1 MKSIFVTILCF
12 IIVNVAIA
20 SDAVIWQQELSC
32 DSNSECS
39 PGSMVVD
46 SKNNEV
52 IILGTCARLHVR
64 EVDFWLW
71 KIDPNGTFKD
81 KKSLGPASNY
91 ELLTVG
97 PLGMKAVVKPNT
109 GEIVRLKLDDV
120 NSISLSVTDRNMQSR
135 TAKLGIRWK
144 RSETFLLH
152 DMTSYQNDDLFFVG
166 QENLNGIVMKTDL
179 TGNVVWKK
187 TFNHSQTNILSS
199 VARAPDGENF
209 YVAGISV
216 LLSDKTKLPDPP
228 TVSVCALRYGSS
240 GELKESNFFQGG
252 IAPLVG
258 ILPKVICLPSGIVL
272 VVYDNTRIG
281 TALGLCVKAYTPELE
296 PLYEKQILK
305 TKEKTPLTRFDICAT
320 EQNHFV
326 LAANVNIGD
335 LRVYE
340 CDADSTILQT
350 VELDRAV
357 GGGGHV
363 YVDYLPG
370 KIFVAFAT
378 GLRGNEKE
386 SKIKLLALRPYK
398 TN

>member
-1 MKSIFVTILCF
+1 MKSIFVTILSF

-32 DSNSECS
+32 DSNSECR

-152 DMTSYQNDDLFFVG
+152 DMMSSENDSLLFVG
-166 QENLNGIVMKTDL
+166 QESLNGIIMKTDL
-179 TGNVVWKK
+179 SGNVLWKK
-187 TFNHSQTNILSS
+187 TFDIRQTDILSS
-199 VARAPDGENF
+199 VACSPESKDF

-216 LLSDKTKLPDPP
+216 SLTDRTKLPDPP
-228 TVSVCALRYGSS
+228 TVCVLRYDGN
-240 GELKESNFFQGG
+240 GDLKASDLFQGG
-252 IAPLVG
+252 IAPL
-258 ILPKVICLPSGIVL
+258 IAIFPKVICFPSGIVL

-281 TALGLCVKAYTPELE
+281 TIPELCVKAYTPELK
-296 PLYEKQILK
+296 PLYEKQILQ
-305 TKEKTPLTRFDICAT
+305 TKEDSPPASFDICAT

-326 LAANVNIGD
+326 LAANANIGD

-340 CDADSTILQT
+340 CDADGTILQT
-350 VELDRAV
+350 VELDREV

-363 YVDYLPG
+363 YCDYLAG
-370 KIFVAFAT
+370 RILVTYAT
-378 GLRGNEKE
+378 RSKENERGA
-386 SKIKLLALRPYK
+386 KIKLLALKPYK

>member
-20 SDAVIWQQELSC
+20 SDAVIWEQELSC
-32 DSNSECS
+32 DSNSECT
-39 PGSMVVD
+39 PGSMLVD
-46 SKNNEV
+46 SKNNNV
-52 IILGTCARLHVR
+52 IILGTSARLHMR
-64 EVDFWLW
+64 ELDFWLW
-71 KIDPNGTFKD
+71 NIDPDGTFKD

-97 PLGMKAVVKPNT
+97 PLGIKAVVKPNT

-152 DMTSYQNDDLFFVG
+152 DIASYQNDDLFFVG
-166 QENLNGIVMKTDL
+166 QESKNGIVMKTDL

-187 TFNHSQTNILSS
+187 IFNHGQTNILSS

-216 LLSDKTKLPDPP
+216 SLSKSDKTKLPEPL
-228 TVSVCALRYGSS
+228 TVCALRYGSN

-252 IAPLVG
+252 IAPLMG
-258 ILPKVICLPSGIVL
+258 IFPKVICLPSGIVL

-281 TALGLCVKAYTPELE
+281 TVPGLCVKAYTPELE

-305 TKEKTPLTRFDICAT
+305 KKEKAPMTLFDICAT

-326 LAANVNIGD
+326 LAANVNIGN

-340 CDADSTILQT
+340 CDADGTILQT
-350 VELDRAV
+350 VELDREIGA
-357 GGGGHV
+357 GGGV
-363 YVDYLPG
+363 YVDYLAG
-370 KIFVAFAT
+370 RIFAAYAT
-378 GLRGNEKE
+378 RLKE
-386 SKIKLLALRPYK
+386 NAKEAKIKLLALKPYK

>member
-32 DSNSECS
+32 DSNSECR

-109 GEIVRLKLDDV
+109 SEIVRLKLDDV

-152 DMTSYQNDDLFFVG
+152 DMMSSENDSLLFVG
-166 QENLNGIVMKTDL
+166 QESLNGIIMRTDL
-179 TGNVVWKK
+179 AGNVVWKK
-187 TFNHSQTNILSS
+187 IFNHSQTDILSS

-209 YVAGISV
+209 YVAGLSV
-216 LLSDKTKLPDPP
+216 KIAGKMMFAGPATAC
-228 TVSVCALRYGSS
+228 VLRYDGN
-240 GELKESNFFQGG
+240 GELKAGDFFEGG
-252 IAPLVG
+252 LAPWPTS
-258 ILPKVICLPSGIVL
+258 LPKVICLPSGIVM
-272 VVYDNTRIG
+272 VVYDKSRKGVATDLYVR
-281 TALGLCVKAYTPELE
+281 AYTQELE
-296 PLYEKQILK
+296 ILYEKQILK
-305 TKEKTPLTRFDICAT
+305 TKEKGPPASFDICAT
-320 EQNHFV
+320 PENHFV
-326 LAANVNIGD
+326 FAGVINFRD

-340 CDADSTILQT
+340 CGADGTILQT
-350 VELDRAV
+350 IELDGEVRRI
-357 GGGGHV
+357 GV
-363 YVDYLPG
+363 YVDYLAG
-370 KIFVAFAT
+370 KIFVAYAT
-378 GLRGNEKE
+378 KAHDNAEDV
-386 SKIKLLALRPYK
+386 KIKLLALKPHR

>member
-20 SDAVIWQQELSC
+20 SDAIIWQQELSC
-32 DSNSECS
+32 DSNSECK

-52 IILGTCARLHVR
+52 IILGTCARLHMR

-120 NSISLSVTDRNMQSR
+120 NSISLCVTGRNMQSR

-166 QENLNGIVMKTDL
+166 QESKDGIVMKTDL

-187 TFNHSQTNILSS
+187 IFNHSQTNILSS

-216 LLSDKTKLPDPP
+216 SLSKSDKTKLPDPP
-228 TVSVCALRYGSS
+228 TVCALRYGSS
-240 GELKESNFFQGG
+240 GELKASDFFEGG
-252 IAPLVG
+252 FAPWPSS
-258 ILPKVICLPSGIVL
+258 LPKVISFSSGVVL
-272 VVYDNTRIG
+272 VVYDKSKNGVATELY
-281 TALGLCVKAYTPELE
+281 AKAYTKELT
-296 PLYEKQILK
+296 PLWEKQILQ
-305 TKEKTPLTRFDICAT
+305 TKEEGPPVHFDICAT
-320 EQNHFV
+320 EQKHFV

-340 CDADSTILQT
+340 CDAHGTILQT
-350 VELDRAV
+350 VELDREIGA
-357 GGGGHV
+357 GGV
-363 YVDYLPG
+363 YVDYLAG
-370 KIFVAFAT
+370 RIFAAYAT
-378 GLRGNEKE
+378 KLKE
-386 SKIKLLALRPYK
+386 NAKEAKIKLLALKPYK

>member
-20 SDAVIWQQELSC
+20 SDAIIWQQELSC
-32 DSNSECS
+32 DSNSEYR
-39 PGSMVVD
+39 PGAMVVD
-46 SKNNEV
+46 SISNEV
-52 IILGTCARLHVR
+52 VIFGTSEQNMDTRKSNL
-64 EVDFWLW
+64 WLW
-71 KIDPNGTFKD
+71 KIDPNGSVKNR
-81 KKSLGPASNY
+81 KSLG
-91 ELLTVG
+91 LLSQYNSFMVG
-97 PLGMKAVVKPNT
+97 PFGIKATVKPNT

-166 QENLNGIVMKTDL
+166 QENKDGIVMKTDL

-187 TFNHSQTNILSS
+187 IFNHGQTNILSS

-216 LLSDKTKLPDPP
+216 LLSDKAKLPDPL
-228 TVSVCALRYGSS
+228 TVCALRYGSS

-252 IAPLVG
+252 IAPLIG
-258 ILPKVICLPSGIVL
+258 IFPKVICLPSGIVL

-281 TALGLCVKAYTPELE
+281 TAPGLCVKAYTPELE

-305 TKEKTPLTRFDICAT
+305 TKEKTPPTRFDICAT

-340 CDADSTILQT
+340 CDADGTILQT
-350 VELDRAV
+350 VELDREIGA
-357 GGGGHV
+357 GGV
-363 YVDYLPG
+363 YVDYLAG
-370 KIFVAFAT
+370 RIFVAYAT
-378 GLRGNEKE
+378 KLKE
-386 SKIKLLALRPYK
+386 NAKEAKIKLLALKPYK